1 MIDFTFRSLANGNC
15 MYSSIS
21 SLLVGNNSLV
31 KELRRLTSIELY
43 LHSEF
48 HGKHFC
54 FESAELSQ
62 KDEKNPIK
70 LFFYLSLKPA
80 TVDLVF
86 KNFSDAVNKH
96 EVILNCIS
104 NKWCSFMCLLG
115 HSSVLKSQIHS
126 SRYWGFKFNFIY
138 NFF

>member
-21 SLLVGNNSLV
+21 PLLIGNNSLV

-43 LHSEF
+43 LHSEC
-48 HGKHFC
+48 HGKHCC

-62 KDEKNPIK
+62 KDAKKPIK
-70 LFFYLSLKPA
+70 SFFYLSIKPA

-86 KNFSDAVNKH
+86 KNFSDVVKA
-96 EVILNCIS
+96 
-104 NKWCSFMCLLG
+104 
-115 HSSVLKSQIHS
+115 
-126 SRYWGFKFNFIY
+126 
-138 NFF
+138 

>member
-21 SLLVGNNSLV
+21 SPLVGNNSLV
-31 KELRRLTSIELY
+31 KKHLTSIELY

-48 HGKHFC
+48 HEKHCC

-62 KDEKNPIK
+62 KDAKKPVK
-70 LFFYLSLKPA
+70 SFFYLSLKPA
-80 TVDLVF
+80 TDLVF
-86 KNFSDAVNKH
+86 KNFSDAVKH

>member
-1 MIDFTFRSLANGNC
+1 MIDFNDRSLTNGNC

-21 SLLVGNNSLV
+21 SLLIGNNSLV
-31 KELRRLTSIELY
+31 KELRHLASIELY
-43 LHSEF
+43 RHAEF
-48 HGKHFC
+48 YGKHCC

-62 KDEKNPIK
+62 KDAKKPIK
-70 LFFYLSLKPA
+70 SFFYLSLKPA

-86 KNFSDAVNKH
+86 KNFSDTVKH

-126 SRYWGFKFNFIY
+126 SRY
-138 NFF
+138 

>member
-21 SLLVGNNSLV
+21 SLLIGNNSLV

-43 LHSEF
+43 LHSEC
-48 HGKHFC
+48 HSKHCC

-62 KDEKNPIK
+62 KDAKKPIK
-70 LFFYLSLKPA
+70 SFFYLSLRPA

-86 KNFSDAVNKH
+86 KNFSDVVKH

-104 NKWCSFMCLLG
+104 NKWCSFMCLLD

-126 SRYWGFKFNFIY
+126 SRY
-138 NFF
+138 

>member
-1 MIDFTFRSLANGNC
+1 MIDFTFRSSANGNC
-15 MYSSIS
+15 MCSSIS
-21 SLLVGNNSLV
+21 SPLVGNNSLV

-48 HGKHFC
+48 HGKHCC

-62 KDEKNPIK
+62 KLSKKPIK
-70 LFFYLSLKPA
+70 SFFYLSLKPA
-80 TVDLVF
+80 TIDLVF
-86 KNFSDAVNKH
+86 KNFSDAVKH

-126 SRYWGFKFNFIY
+126 SRYWRFGFNFIY